1 MNAPDLTDDEHLG
14 LYLRNTDT
22 GAEWWRVSV
31 ADRPQ
36 TYRLEHAIQ
45 PTEGNAAVDIDLVVD
60 AENLRAKL
68 KKWHREGFA
77 FEARGSVPQADAQ
90 QRAAF
95 MPELQRAAAAK
106 RRAGGAG
113 DPGDANAMAEP
124 AYAEQALASG
134 AAATVRVGQVA
145 VPCGGGGPLVPRV
158 NPAYLFSE
166 RFNDIVE
173 DIVENKR
180 VMLIGHTGAGKTSL
194 IEQVA
199 ARAQHGVVRS
209 NMNGQTTVGDFV
221 GFWTVKGGETLWVDG
236 VLPTAMRE
244 GLWLIVDE
252 IDFAEPSILAAL
264 TAVLEPHGRLTLK
277 EKGNEVVAPHPA
289 FRLFAT
295 ANAVGAMS
303 QFRHLYQGANLMNE
317 AFLDRWRVYLLDY
330 LSPTE
335 EADVLMRTLAPLMT
349 RTVAATLAAIAA
361 DCRAAF
367 AREDLASA
375 FSTRRLLDWAELMLR
390 TGDPE
395 RAAGPAIYAK
405 ISPEDAKLIRGII
418 RHHIAPAE

>member
-1 MNAPDLTDDEHLG
+1 MDDAPELTGYDNEDEHLG
-14 LYLRNTDT
+14 LYQRATET
-22 GAEWWRVSV
+22 GVEWWRVSV
-31 ADRPQ
+31 ADRPE
-36 TYRLEHAIQ
+36 TYRLEHGSADARGAG
-45 PTEGNAAVDIDLVVD
+45 TVDIDLVVD
-60 AENLRAKL
+60 EENLRAKL
-68 KKWHREGFA
+68 KKWRREGFA
-77 FEARGSVPQADAQ
+77 IDADDTPND
-90 QRAAF
+90 RAANARISF
-95 MPELQRAAAAK
+95 MPELQRVAALMSAAK
-106 RRAGGAG
+106 RRPREGTG
-113 DPGDANAMAEP
+113 E
-124 AYAEQALASG
+124 
-134 AAATVRVGQVA
+134 TVRIAEVE
-145 VPCGGGGPLVPRV
+145 VPCGVGGALVPPV
-158 NPAYLFSE
+158 NPAYLFAA

-173 DIVENKR
+173 DIAENRR

-199 ARAQHGVVRS
+199 ARSHHGVLRS

-264 TAVLEPHGRLTLK
+264 TAVLEPHGRLVLK
-277 EKGNEVVAPHPA
+277 EKGNEIVAPHPS

-330 LSPTE
+330 LTPAE
-335 EADVLMRTLAPLMT
+335 EADVLMRTLAPNMT
-349 RTVAATLAAIAA
+349 RALATTLAAIAA

-367 AREDLASA
+367 AREDLSSA
-375 FSTRRLLDWAELMLR
+375 FSTRRLLDWAELRLR

-395 RAAGPAIYAK
+395 RAAAPAIYAK
-405 ISPEDAKLIRGII
+405 VSPEDAALIRGIV
-418 RHHIAPAE
+418 RHRIAPDG

>member
-1 MNAPDLTDDEHLG
+1 MNAPELTEDENLG
-14 LYLRNTDT
+14 LYQRATEG

-31 ADRPQ
+31 ADRPEN
-36 TYRLEHAIQ
+36 YRLEHGVDNGGE
-45 PTEGNAAVDIDLVVD
+45 PGAVDIDLVVD

-68 KKWHREGFA
+68 KKWRREGFA
-77 FEARGSVPQADAQ
+77 IETDNAASEQSAAGRV
-90 QRAAF
+90 AF
-95 MPELQRAAAAK
+95 MPELQRAAA
-106 RRAGGAG
+106 RT
-113 DPGDANAMAEP
+113 
-124 AYAEQALASG
+124 
-134 AAATVRVGQVA
+134 AAAKHRQVEGTGETVRIGRVD
-145 VPCGGGGPLVPRV
+145 VPCGVGNPLVPRL

-173 DIVENKR
+173 DIVENRR

-199 ARAQHGVVRS
+199 ARSHHGVLRS

-221 GFWTVKGGETLWVDG
+221 GFWTVKGGETIWVDG

-264 TAVLEPHGRLTLK
+264 TAVLEPHGRLVLK
-277 EKGNEVVAPHPA
+277 EKGNEIVAPHPA

-330 LSPTE
+330 LSPAE
-335 EADVLMRTLAPLMT
+335 EADVLMATLAPHMT
-349 RTVAATLAAIAA
+349 RALATTLAAIAA

-367 AREDLASA
+367 AREDLSSA

-405 ISPEDAKLIRGII
+405 VSPEDAALIRGII
-418 RHHIAPAE
+418 RHHIAPAADA

>member
-1 MNAPDLTDDEHLG
+1 MAEPDGTPSMNAPELTEHEHLG

-22 GAEWWRVSV
+22 GAEWWRVTV

-36 TYRLEHAIQ
+36 TYRLEHVIEPAQ
-45 PTEGNAAVDIDLVVD
+45 GNASVDIDLVVD

-68 KKWHREGFA
+68 KKWHREGFV
-77 FEARGSVPQADAQ
+77 FEARGASPTADAQ

-95 MPELQRAAAAK
+95 MPALQRVAAA
-106 RRAGGAG
+106 RRNSSVETGH
-113 DPGDANAMAEP
+113 
-124 AYAEQALASG
+124 S
-134 AAATVRVGQVA
+134 VRIGEIE
-145 VPCGGGGPLVPRV
+145 VPCGAPGPLVPRI

-264 TAVLEPHGRLTLK
+264 TAVLEPRGRLTLK
-277 EKGNEVVAPHPA
+277 EKGNEVVEPHPA
-289 FRLFAT
+289 FRLFGT

-330 LSPTE
+330 LSPAE
-335 EADVLMRTLAPLMT
+335 EADVLVRTLAPHMT
-349 RTVAATLAAIAA
+349 HAIAATLAAIAA

-367 AREDLASA
+367 ACEDLSSA

-405 ISPEDAKLIRGII
+405 VSPEDATLIRGII
-418 RHHIAPAE
+418 RHHIAPAG

>member
-1 MNAPDLTDDEHLG
+1 MNAPELTEAEHLG
-14 LYLRNTDT
+14 LYLRATDT
-22 GAEWWRVSV
+22 GDEWWRVTV

-36 TYRLEHAIQ
+36 TYRLEHGVQHAQ
-45 PTEGNAAVDIDLVVD
+45 GNGAVDIDLVVD

-68 KKWHREGFA
+68 KKWHREGFV
-77 FEARGSVPQADAQ
+77 FEARGAVPEADAL

-95 MPELQRAAAAK
+95 MPDLRRAAAQ
-106 RRAGGAG
+106 RRAGAAAPGAG
-113 DPGDANAMAEP
+113 LGLGPGSNSN
-124 AYAEQALASG
+124 SG
-134 AAATVRVGQVA
+134 EARAATVRIGEVD
-145 VPCGGGGPLVPRV
+145 VPCGAGGALVPRV

-199 ARAQHGVVRS
+199 ARAGHGVVRS

-289 FRLFAT
+289 FRLFGT

-330 LSPTE
+330 LSPAE
-335 EADVLMRTLAPLMT
+335 ETDVLVRTLAPHMAP
-349 RTVAATLAAIAA
+349 TVAATLAAIAA

-405 ISPEDAKLIRGII
+405 VSPEDATLIRGII